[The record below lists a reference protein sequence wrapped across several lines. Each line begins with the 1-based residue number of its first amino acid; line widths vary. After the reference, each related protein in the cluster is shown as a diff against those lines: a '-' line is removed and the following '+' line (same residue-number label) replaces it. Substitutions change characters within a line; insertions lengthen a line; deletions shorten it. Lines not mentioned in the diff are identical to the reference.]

1 MAGLL
6 ATAAMV
12 VAALVVPALASAVPS
27 GKDRSNAAR
36 ECRAERSAMGA
47 ENFRNKYGTNRN
59 RRNAFGKCV
68 SRRAREEER
77 EREVALRNAAQQ
89 CRAERS
95 MPEAAF
101 REAHG
106 GKSFSELYGTNRN
119 GRNAFGKCVSLKAR
133 RNKAAADE
141 RDRRALNPARA
152 CRAEQRLDPAAFA
165 LKYGNRRNAFGR
177 CVSQHARQGGGV

>member
-1 MAGLL
+1 MARTRITAGLL
-6 ATAAMV
+6 TTAAMV
-12 VAALVVPALASAVPS
+12 SAALVVPVIASAAPS

-36 ECRAERSAMGA
+36 ECRAERSAMGV

-68 SRRAREEER
+68 S
-77 EREVALRNAAQQ
+77 Q
-89 CRAERS
+89 
-95 MPEAAF
+95 
-101 REAHG
+101 
-106 GKSFSELYGTNRN
+106 
-119 GRNAFGKCVSLKAR
+119 KAKQ
-133 RNKAAADE
+133 NKEAADE
-141 RDRRALNPARA
+141 RDRRQLNAARA